1 MYLAFTLETEA
12 FAETFEIRK
21 AENCHFDQRACQRL
35 HKSGEDILWE
45 LFFALKNDSWLHAWS
60 VASEEMKAK
69 QEIVIKDRTLGVA
82 IPIVPEYLADKVVF
96 TVKTI
101 DDDFTK
107 TFFPHDGDYV
117 FDIGN
122 NGIWHYSCK
131 RQTRKPRRTY
141 PRLPVHA

>member
-1 MYLAFTLETEA
+1 
-12 FAETFEIRK
+12 
-21 AENCHFDQRACQRL
+21 
-35 HKSGEDILWE
+35 
-45 LFFALKNDSWLHAWS
+45 
-60 VASEEMKAK
+60 MKAD

-122 NGIWHYSCK
+122 SGIRHYSCR
-131 RQTRKPRRTY
+131 RQVRKPRRTH
-141 PRLPVHA
+141 PRLPIHA